1 MKDNKYRI
9 FLIYIFRVIMAIN
22 LPKFAL
28 RFQIFLKIYQFLM
41 FSTFF
46 LPNLAKLGS
55 CMVFFKE
62 LKPIAVI
69 SV

>member
-9 FLIYIFRVIMAIN
+9 FLIYIFRVMAIN
-22 LPKFAL
+22 LPKFAS
-28 RFQIFLKIYQFLM
+28 RPQIFLKIYRFLM

-46 LPNLAKLGS
+46 LPNVAKLGS